1 MIWNLIKLARLL
13 GEFHGNFGDIEKSN
27 EYQSIW
33 EEKVA
38 LIEEILYDENSKSYF
53 DLNLE
58 NGKLNMNY
66 FASNYVPL
74 YFYSKSGFPPNV
86 DSNERKADLLA
97 SLRIVF
103 TDKKS
108 DFAHFL
114 APSSMTKELKFRKA
128 KEALFLA
135 LYLVF

>member
-13 GEFHGNFGDIEKSN
+13 GEFHENFDDIEKSN

-58 NGKLNMNY
+58 TGKLNKNY

-103 TDKKS
+103 PLN
-108 DFAHFL
+108 FAYFL
-114 APSSMTKELKFRKA
+114 APPSVPNGYNVGYKKGLRISSVEPF
-128 KEALFLA
+128 LF
-135 LYLVF
+135 

>member
-1 MIWNLIKLARLL
+1 M
-13 GEFHGNFGDIEKSN
+13 GEFHGNFGNFEKSYQ
-27 EYQSIW
+27 YQSIW
-33 EEKVA
+33 EKKVA

-58 NGKLNMNY
+58 NGKLNKNY

-86 DSNERKADLLA
+86 DSDKRKADLLA

-103 TDKKS
+103 PIKKS

-114 APSSMTKELKFRKA
+114 APPSRA
-128 KEALFLA
+128 NG
-135 LYLVF
+135 